1 MAPDVLPDCTYCGQ
15 SVVIDIDIDGAVE
28 VCTGCGIAQGIVY
41 CRMHS
46 DPDSRYEYGRRT
58 ELLALVD
65 RVRRERRHQRQQCR
79 KNKCEC
85 PCHAID
91 RPLAA

>member
-1 MAPDVLPDCTYCGQ
+1 MTPDVLPDCAYCGQ
-15 SVVIDIDIDGAVE
+15 SVVVDIDIDGAVE
-28 VCTGCGIAQGIVY
+28 VCTGCGIAQGIV
-41 CRMHS
+41 HQF
-46 DPDSRYEYGRRT
+46 GRRT

-91 RPLAA
+91 RRLAA